1 MTFRAYR
8 SVYNKSGNNLDFL
21 QFGGTSFLG
30 VAFLTVTN
38 LESEGNCGMFL
49 AILFVPSLQCVLL
62 SMETVVRSWVGEY
75 FVELITG
82 SRLVSQEP
90 PCPPG
95 WIMEHPYLPLNYTI
109 KKTIEP
115 NWVNLVAIS
124 SAVHQSHGHEDG
136 I

>member
-62 SMETVVRSWVGEY
+62 SMETVVRS
-75 FVELITG
+75 
-82 SRLVSQEP
+82 
-90 PCPPG
+90 
-95 WIMEHPYLPLNYTI
+95 
-109 KKTIEP
+109 
-115 NWVNLVAIS
+115 
-124 SAVHQSHGHEDG
+124 
-136 I
+136 